1 MAKSHDEIEI
11 KKVIRPK
18 SSNQTALT
26 NRLR

>member
-1 MAKSHDEIEI
+1 MSKSHDEIEI
-11 KKVIRPK
+11 KRVIRPK